1 MSKKIILILL
11 VLGILQIQC
20 FGRFAIIRKIYQFI
34 DDIKISDASPL
45 LTRFVKTLLVWVL
58 FIIPIVGGL
67 AFFVDF
73 CIINLIEFWTG
84 ENVIDGYKE
93 KKAYLDKNLDEDKKN
108 NPKSLIAPG
117 KSIAFVSSKTGMKTI
132 LSRSED
138 GMQMVIQTFYN
149 GQKRELIAYKDQPGV
164 LYAREN
170 NQEISIHELNNQ
182 FKEQETIQINGQN
195 ISVFSF

>member
-1 MSKKIILILL
+1 MGKKIILILL
-11 VLGILQIQC
+11 LLGILQIQC

-108 NPKSLIAPG
+108 YPKSLIAPG

-149 GQKRELIAYKDQPGV
+149 GQKRELVAFKDQPGV

-195 ISVFSF
+195 IGVFSF